1 MSALPPKADMDQH
14 RCDVRFV
21 PKADIEWFIG
31 RKKMAPTPVCRGQVR
46 RRVRDDRHDK
56 GGKERPRCQTPP
68 YSTIIGWRRQWC
80 ATQKCCEVSTA
91 RKRVTAIT
99 ENRPKITD
107 SAP

>member
-1 MSALPPKADMDQH
+1 MGSNRHFASQQSLGPNVRFTPKADMDQR

-68 YSTIIGWRRQWC
+68 YSTIIGWRRQ
-80 ATQKCCEVSTA
+80 S
-91 RKRVTAIT
+91 
-99 ENRPKITD
+99 
-107 SAP
+107 SAALKTLAL